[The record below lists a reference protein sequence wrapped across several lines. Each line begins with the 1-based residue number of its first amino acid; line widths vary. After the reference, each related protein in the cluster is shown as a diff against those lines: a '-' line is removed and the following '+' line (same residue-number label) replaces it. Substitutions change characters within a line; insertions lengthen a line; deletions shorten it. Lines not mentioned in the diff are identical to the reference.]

1 MGTEEASDT
10 EMHSQGSLS
19 WSEEDGTGAS
29 ALGAGLVV
37 SLEEWILECEE
48 HKFRFLDFNY
58 STQIP

>member
-1 MGTEEASDT
+1 MILRCTPRGPSP
-10 EMHSQGSLS
+10 GVRKI
-19 WSEEDGTGAS
+19 GTGAS

-48 HKFRFLDFNY
+48 HKFRFSDFNY